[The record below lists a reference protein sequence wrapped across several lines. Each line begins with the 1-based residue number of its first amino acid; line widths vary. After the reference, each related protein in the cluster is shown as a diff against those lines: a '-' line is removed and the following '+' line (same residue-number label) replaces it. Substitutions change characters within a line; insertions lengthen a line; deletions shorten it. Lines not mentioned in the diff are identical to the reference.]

1 MAPLPAA
8 GAAGRIILAHGA
20 CHGGWCWYKVAALL
34 RAAGHRV
41 DAPDLGAAAATAT
54 ASRLILVH
62 GAGHGG
68 WCWYRIATMLRAAG
82 HRVHAPDLAASG
94 ADARRLRDAPTFGD
108 YSRPL
113 LDAVR
118 ALPGRRRARRAG
130 GHSFGG
136 MSVALAA
143 ETFPDKVAAAVFV
156 AAFLP
161 DCANPPSHPIDTVIN
176 SYHDDKITLSFRLI
190 FAMNFCH
197 CQYQESDWM
206 DTVIDPSHA
215 PPSILFGP
223 EFLKKKL
230 YQLSSLEDYTLAK
243 SLVRASSLY
252 VDELRR
258 RAAFREDRYGAVRK
272 VYVVVENDMA
282 IVQEHQRWMVANA
295 EVAEVRVMDAGD
307 HMAMLSAPEEL
318 AGHLADVANTYI

>member
-41 DAPDLGAAAATAT
+41 DAPDLGAAGQRGLGVGGAP
-54 ASRLILVH
+54 ASSF
-62 GAGHGG
+62 AD
-68 WCWYRIATMLRAAG
+68 
-82 HRVHAPDLAASG
+82 HA
-94 ADARRLRDAPTFGD
+94 
-108 YSRPL
+108 RPL

-118 ALPGRRRARRAG
+118 ALPDGERAVLV

-161 DCANPPSHPIDTVIN
+161 DCANPPSHPIDT
-176 SYHDDKITLSFRLI
+176 
-190 FAMNFCH
+190 
-197 CQYQESDWM
+197 YQESDWM
-206 DTVIDPSHA
+206 DTVIDPSHV

-230 YQLSSLEDYTLAK
+230 YQLSSPEHRIT
-243 SLVRASSLY
+243 R
-252 VDELRR
+252 LRR
-258 RAAFREDRYGAVRK
+258 AWFERAPCT
-272 VYVVVENDMA
+272 
-282 IVQEHQRWMVANA
+282 WMSCGGG
-295 EVAEVRVMDAGD
+295 RRSGRTGT
-307 HMAMLSAPEEL
+307 AP
-318 AGHLADVANTYI
+318 

>member
-1 MAPLPAA
+1 MAPLPAT

-41 DAPDLGAAAATAT
+41 DAPDLGAAGQRGLGVGGAP
-54 ASRLILVH
+54 ASSF
-62 GAGHGG
+62 AD
-68 WCWYRIATMLRAAG
+68 
-82 HRVHAPDLAASG
+82 HA
-94 ADARRLRDAPTFGD
+94 
-108 YSRPL
+108 RPL

-118 ALPGRRRARRAG
+118 ALPDGERAVLV

-176 SYHDDKITLSFRLI
+176 SYHDDKITLSFPLI

-230 YQLSSLEDYTLAK
+230 YQLSSPEDYTLAK

-282 IVQEHQRWMVANA
+282 IVQEHQRWMVANV

-307 HMAMLSAPEEL
+307 HRAMLSAPEEL

>member
-41 DAPDLGAAAATAT
+41 DAPDLGAAGQRGLGVGGAP
-54 ASRLILVH
+54 ASSF
-62 GAGHGG
+62 AD
-68 WCWYRIATMLRAAG
+68 
-82 HRVHAPDLAASG
+82 HA
-94 ADARRLRDAPTFGD
+94 
-108 YSRPL
+108 RPL

-118 ALPGRRRARRAG
+118 ALPDGERAVLV

-161 DCANPPSHPIDTVIN
+161 DCANPPSHPIDT
-176 SYHDDKITLSFRLI
+176 
-190 FAMNFCH
+190 
-197 CQYQESDWM
+197 YQESDWM
-206 DTVIDPSHA
+206 DTVIDPSHV

-230 YQLSSLEDYTLAK
+230 YQLSSPEDYTLAK